1 MYITLTETVIKDIG
15 IASIGLSDVG
25 DAQFMRR
32 VDNKYIIPASEA
44 LELLTNIKEHYYIV
58 ENNGFLIPEY
68 LSEYFDTQ
76 EMTMYLDHHN
86 QRGKRYKIR
95 IRQYAA
101 SGDTFLEV
109 KLRIPSG
116 ETLKKRIEL
125 DNPSIHNPVVRE
137 FIESKSPYMADT
149 LQKIMITRFNRIT
162 LVANGYNERVT
173 MDFNINLQSATKHTS
188 VNLFETCIVE
198 SKRNK
203 YSPGSKIS
211 EFLKHKGYRSS
222 GFSKYSI
229 GCALLHDD
237 LKKNNFKAIIHQLK
251 KQYHENTL
259 AVDAS

>member
-1 MYITLTETVIKDIG
+1 MPVNLIETEIKDIG
-15 IASIGLSDVG
+15 IASISLSDVG
-25 DAQFMRR
+25 NAQFMRR

-44 LELLTNIKEHYYIV
+44 LELLTSIKEHYYIV

-76 EMTMYLDHHN
+76 EMAMYLDHHN

-95 IRQYAA
+95 IRQYTA
-101 SGDTFLEV
+101 SGDTFLEI

-125 DNPSIHNPVVRE
+125 DNPSIHNPAVRE
-137 FIESKSPYMADT
+137 FIESKSPYQADT
-149 LQKIMITRFNRIT
+149 LQKILITRFNRIT
-162 LVANGYNERVT
+162 LVATDYNERVT
-173 MDFNINLQSATKHTS
+173 MDFNINLQSATKHSS
-188 VNLFETCIVE
+188 VNIFDTCIVE

-211 EFLKHKGYRSS
+211 EFLKRKGYRSS

-237 LKKNNFKAIIHQLK
+237 IKKNNFKAIIHQLK